1 MAWSDVLPGIV
12 TMALVT
18 YLIRAVPLA
27 LFTKP
32 ITSRRIQAFLY
43 YVPYAVL
50 AAMTVPG
57 VFTATPHLASAI
69 AGTAAALILAWKNK
83 GLLVVSLAA
92 AAAGLLAL
100 LLP

>member
-1 MAWSDVLPGIV
+1 MP
-12 TMALVT
+12 
-18 YLIRAVPLA
+18 
-27 LFTKP
+27 
-32 ITSRRIQAFLY
+32 
-43 YVPYAVL
+43 
-50 AAMTVPG
+50 VPG

-69 AGTAAALILAWKNK
+69 AGTAAALVLAWKNK